1 MAILLV
7 VAAALPGQLVV
18 QAQPDPTPTLA
29 RREVKF
35 SVVKGGDFP
44 HITREWVDATG
55 QFRVT
60 AELVSA
66 TATSVE
72 LQKKDSDKTIQVPV
86 DRLDE
91 RSRNSPRPFF

>member
-35 SVVKGGDFP
+35 SVVGR
-44 HITREWVDATG
+44 HCLCVICLSSWT
-55 QFRVT
+55 FRM
-60 AELVSA
+60 
-66 TATSVE
+66 
-72 LQKKDSDKTIQVPV
+72 
-86 DRLDE
+86 R
-91 RSRNSPRPFF
+91 R